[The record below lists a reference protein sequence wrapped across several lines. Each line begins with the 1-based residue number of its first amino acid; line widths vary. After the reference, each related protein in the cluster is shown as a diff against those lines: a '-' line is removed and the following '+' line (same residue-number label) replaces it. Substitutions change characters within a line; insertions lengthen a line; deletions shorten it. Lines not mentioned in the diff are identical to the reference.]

1 MKADSLVAKSATI
14 LTLVAPRQLAYLEL
28 PLPPAGEADV
38 VVQTLYSGI
47 SHGTEM
53 NVYRGLAPQLSEYF
67 EPSLRLFLPV
77 SQTTQPQL
85 PGRGYWKP
93 SDSNWG
99 YPLAY
104 GYANVGRIVACGSSV
119 TSLKD
124 GDLVYA
130 FEPHQNYYVAPAA
143 SVIRLPELQNPA
155 EGIFYANM
163 NTAYNGVLDAGIHM
177 DDIVVIFGMGVV
189 GLLVTQ
195 FARKMAAQKI
205 VVVDLVQE
213 RRLLGLQMG
222 ADIALD
228 PESIDV
234 AMAVREMTNGKGA
247 DVVIE
252 VSGSYAALHQAI
264 RTAAYNT
271 TVTAMSWYGGN
282 GEALR
287 LANEFHH
294 NRISI
299 RSSQVGGMAP
309 ELSATHDIG
318 RRAHNVIAAFDSLQL
333 SPLLTHYVPFAAA
346 SHGYEL
352 VDRRNA
358 AVLQVV
364 LEYSAAV

>member
-1 MKADSLVAKSATI
+1 MKADPLIVEHATI
-14 LTLVAPRQLAYLEL
+14 LALAAPRQLTYLEL
-28 PLPPAGEADV
+28 PLPPIGEADV

-67 EPSLRLFLPV
+67 EPVLRLFLPV
-77 SQTTQPQL
+77 SQTVQPQP

-104 GYANVGRIVACGSSV
+104 GYANVGRVVECGNSV
-119 TSLKD
+119 TSLKK

-163 NTAYNGVLDAGIHM
+163 NTAYNGVLDAGIHI
-177 DDIVVIFGMGVV
+177 DDVVVIFGLGVV

-195 FARKMAAQKI
+195 FARRTAAQKI
-205 VVVDLVQE
+205 VVVDPMPE

-222 ADIALD
+222 ADIALA
-228 PESIDV
+228 PEEVDV
-234 AMAVREMTNGKGA
+234 AKAVREMTNGRGA

-252 VSGSYAALHQAI
+252 VSGSYAALHEAI

-309 ELSATHDIG
+309 ELSATHDIV
-318 RRAHNVIAAFDSLQL
+318 RRGKNVIAAFTSLQL
-333 SPLLTHYVPFAAA
+333 SPLLTHYVPFTAA
-346 SHGYEL
+346 SDGYAL
-352 VDRRNA
+352 VDRRDA
-358 AVLQVV
+358 SVLQVV
-364 LEYSAAV
+364 LEY